1 METVEINGF
10 LIDEFNQH
18 GLEAG
23 KTQGICPLCSSS
35 RKPENRK
42 AKCASY
48 DWERGLGTCHN
59 CDSTF
64 QLHTYKRKGK
74 STREYVKPDTTG
86 YVVSEKIINWFA
98 ERGISEQTLSE
109 LKVREGKEYMPQTGK
124 LENAIQFNYYMGMD
138 LINIKYRDGRKN
150 FKLYKGA
157 EKIFYNINSVVN
169 HDWCVIVEG
178 EMDVLALHEAGIK
191 NVISVPNG
199 ATLNSNN
206 LDYLDNCIDYL
217 DDKEKI
223 ILAVDADEPGQ
234 ALRNEFIRRL
244 GAEVCYLVDFEGD
257 KDANDYLL
265 KHGKEKLCDVI
276 NKATQVPLEGVSTLR
291 DLENDLLDFVHNGFK
306 PGYQVG
312 LPNFDKIFSTY
323 TSQFITVTGIP
334 SSGKSDFVDQMC
346 VGYNRNYGW
355 KTAFAS
361 PENKPNY
368 LHAHKL
374 IRKTWEGMPTKDDV
388 GTSKWKQ
395 VTDHVNDNYFFID
408 MDRYTLDEVL
418 KKGGELVKRK
428 GIKCLVID
436 PYNKVRDVNCKT
448 EDVNRY
454 TMEYLTKIEVF
465 AKKYDVLVFIVAH
478 PTKMYKDKDGQIEEP
493 TMYNIKGGG
502 EWYDASYHG
511 ILVHRDYEAKTVKA
525 KVLKVKFQNL
535 GENGAEAHFTWEPK
549 SGSYI
554 PLATKSGNAP
564 TEFWIDI
571 NIKGRINRSPEP
583 FHSTDVW
590 KQIYKYYKYYYDK
603 HRKSI

>member
-74 STREYVKPDTTG
+74 STREYVKPDFDG
-86 YVVSEKIINWFA
+86 HAASEKIIKWFA
-98 ERGISEQTLSE
+98 DRGISEQTLND
-109 LKVREGKEYMPQTGK
+109 LKIRESKEYMPQTGK

-157 EKIFYNINSVVN
+157 EKVFYNINSVVN

-276 NKATQVPLEGVSTLR
+276 NNATQVPLEGVSTLR

-388 GTSKWKQ
+388 GTNKWKQ

-408 MDRYTLDEVL
+408 MDRYTLDDVL

-436 PYNKVRDVNCKT
+436 PYNKVRDTNCKT

-511 ILVHRDYEAKTVKA
+511 ILVHRDYDAKTVKA

-554 PLATKSGNAP
+554 PLVS
-564 TEFWIDI
+564 DI
-571 NIKGRINRSPEP
+571 AEDEAMPWE
-583 FHSTDVW
+583 
-590 KQIYKYYKYYYDK
+590 
-603 HRKSI
+603 